1 MLVLVLILIFA
12 LNKAAQSSFW
22 FCFRRVSTSQVSVSV
37 YYSYVLLFSYKFY
50 YSQVLCSSHSGALQW
65 SSRDVSRTWKSR
77 SVLLFSCVSLM
88 SLLVCCVTEVA
99 MSFLVCCVT
108 ETAWSFLFCCVTRLL
123 LGLLFSTLIVFK

>member
-1 MLVLVLILIFA
+1 M
-12 LNKAAQSSFW
+12 AAQSSFW
-22 FCFRRVSTSQVSVSV
+22 FCFRRV
-37 YYSYVLLFSYKFY
+37 
-50 YSQVLCSSHSGALQW
+50 LCSSHSGALQ
-65 SSRDVSRTWKSR
+65 WKSR

-108 ETAWSFLFCCVTRLL
+108 ETAWSFLVCCVTRLL